1 MKINQV
7 QFNNYKREETTKSQI
22 YLHHTAGGGKGEDVF
37 RGWQK
42 DITPVATCVAI
53 SRDGEIVQGY
63 ASRYWGY
70 HLGLAEKHFRPHGV
84 PYKNLEKLSI
94 GIELVAWGYLREQGG
109 KYYNYVNKEI
119 PKEEV
124 EILDT
129 PYKNFRFFQKYT
141 DEQIESTIQLLKHW
155 NGKYEIPLTY
165 HEDIWKVTPRAL
177 KGEAGVYTHN
187 SVRADKID
195 VYPSKHLVEALKCL

>member
-7 QFNNYKREETTKSQI
+7 EFSNYRREETPKSQI

-37 RGWQK
+37 RIWQL
-42 DITPVATCVAI
+42 DPTPVATCVAI
-53 SRDGEIVQGY
+53 SRDGQIVQGFK
-63 ASRYWGY
+63 SEHWGY
-70 HLGLAEKHFRPHGV
+70 HLGLAEKHFRPHAV
-84 PYKNLEKLSI
+84 PYKNLDKISI
-94 GIELVAWGYLREQGG
+94 GIEIVAWGFLREQGG
-109 KYYNYVNKEI
+109 KYFNYVNKEV
-119 PKEEV
+119 PASEV

-129 PYKNFRFFQKYT
+129 PYKGHRFFHKYT

-155 NGKYEIPLTY
+155 NTKYGIPLTY
-165 HEDIWKVTPRAL
+165 KEDIWQVTPRAL
-177 KGEAGVYTHN
+177 KGEAGVFTHN